1 MSQIM
6 SPIMSKTLLAA
17 LFAMALTC
25 PAGAQAPA
33 TAATVSRSSLDIPA
47 TPGGPEF
54 RDPRTGQV
62 WTPENVG
69 RGPVGKP
76 TPADL
81 AFDPL
86 AQALRIEGRVVQRP
100 VFVPLGWSSPTA
112 GPATPLVTLDNASLR
127 AVPARRWQVVLY
139 VNNNSAGTLAP
150 MIDCRF
156 TNAGKPVEETRV
168 LTPAIAAGVRGGVT
182 IYGPKTDLF
191 VDRATCRVVSP

>member
-1 MSQIM
+1 MSLIM
-6 SPIMSKTLLAA
+6 PKTLLAA
-17 LFAMALTC
+17 LFAAALAS

-33 TAATVSRSSLDIPA
+33 ASAQVSRSSLEIPA
-47 TPGGPEF
+47 TSGVPEF
-54 RDPRTGQV
+54 RDPKTGQI
-62 WTPENVG
+62 WTPQNVG
-69 RGPVGKP
+69 QGPIGKP

-86 AQALRIEGRVVQRP
+86 AQAARIEGRVVQRP
-100 VFVPLGWSSPTA
+100 VVVPLGWSAPSA
-112 GPATPLVTLDNASLR
+112 GPATPLVTIDNASLR

-156 TNAGKPVEETRV
+156 TNAGKPVEDTRV
-168 LTPAIAAGVRGGVT
+168 LMPAIAAGVRGGVT